1 MNRVHITNALF
12 LSIMVLSIVLVYI
25 QVTRLVRH
33 NIEEELNHITNI
45 SISAVKSSVD
55 MSIKNYLR
63 GAAEMNREIVSFY
76 HDQHHNGVITEREAK
91 ARAGEVL
98 NSQIIGKTG
107 YFYVIDSQGIVLL
120 HPTPIVGENMAS
132 RFDFVAQQTIDRW
145 GYLEYDWT
153 SFGEEEERP
162 KALYMV
168 YFEPWD
174 WIITASAYRDEF
186 SKLVI
191 PDDIR
196 DELEKIT
203 IGETGYIVLLDM
215 EGNALIHPEHEPGT
229 NMLEFKDT
237 HGRKIINEIVTL
249 KNGSVR
255 YVWAN
260 PGEEKERE
268 KFAHFAHYPELDW
281 IVVSTAYTHELERG
295 KYSILA
301 FIGFQLLV
309 ILFLIVNYRIKRKTE
324 KKLEESNEKLN
335 ALFSSMDEIV
345 VMHDVVFNEN
355 GDAIDYRI
363 TDCNNAFEN
372 KTGIK
377 KELAIGKLASEVYQ
391 VNPAPYLKEFTQVG
405 ITGQTYLFD
414 THFAPMN
421 KYFSISVVSTGKN
434 KFATVTTDIT
444 SIKQAEQMIAAKNK
458 ELEQIVYVASHDL
471 RSPLVN
477 VEGYSQEVE
486 FSLED
491 FKKILKNNS
500 FEKEDVEKEVK
511 TILDDVSESLY
522 QIKISTKQMD
532 SLLSGL
538 LKLSRIGRAAINI
551 QPVNMNLLLSKLL
564 TAMEFEIETAE
575 ATVNLSP
582 LPGCK
587 GDKTQ
592 LNQIFTNLIGNSLK
606 YADPSR
612 KPEIKIYGESKNGK
626 SSYYVEDNGIGIAK
640 EHQKV
645 IFELFHRLDPSGKE
659 GDGLGLT
666 IIKQILDRLDGTIDL
681 ESEQGKGSRFIM
693 QLPYAEPGK
702 NKPNDPE

>member
-1 MNRVHITNALF
+1 MKKIHITNALF
-12 LSIMVLSIVLVYI
+12 LAIMLLSIVLVYF

-76 HDQHHNGVITEREAK
+76 HEQHQKGLITEREAK
-91 ARAGEVL
+91 ARAGQVL

-107 YFYVIDSQGIVLL
+107 YFYVIDSHGIVLL
-120 HPTPIVGENMAS
+120 HPTPIVGENMADQ
-132 RFDFVAQQTIDRW
+132 FDFVTQQTIDKW

-153 SFGEEEERP
+153 DFGKEEERP
-162 KALYMV
+162 KALYMA

-186 SKLVI
+186 NKLVI

-196 DELEKIT
+196 HELEKIT
-203 IGETGYIVLLDM
+203 IGESGYIVLLDM

-229 NMLEFKDT
+229 NMLEFEDAR
-237 HGRKIINEIVTL
+237 GRKIIKEIVTL
-249 KNGSVR
+249 QNGSVR
-255 YVWAN
+255 YMWAN

-309 ILFLIVNYRIKRKTE
+309 ILFLIVNFRIKRKTE

-345 VMHDVVFNEN
+345 VLHEVVFDEN
-355 GDAIDYRI
+355 GNAVDYRI

-372 KTGIK
+372 RTGIK
-377 KELAIGKLASEVYQ
+377 KEQAIGNLASEVYQ
-391 VNPAPYLKEFTQVG
+391 VKPAPYLREFTQVG
-405 ITGQTYLFD
+405 ITGQTYVFD

-421 KYFSISVVSTGKN
+421 KYFSISVVSTGKD

-491 FKKILKNNS
+491 LKKILTNNS
-500 FEKEDVEKEVK
+500 SGNEDVKKEVQ
-511 TILDDVSESLY
+511 TILNDVSESLY

-532 SLLSGL
+532 SLLNGL
-538 LKLSRIGRAAINI
+538 LKLSRIGRAALNI
-551 QPVNMNLLLSKLL
+551 QPVNMNLLLSKLI
-564 TAMEFEIETAE
+564 TAMEYEIDTAE
-575 ATVNLSP
+575 AAVTLSP

-587 GDKTQ
+587 ADKTQ
-592 LNQIFTNLIGNSLK
+592 LNQLFTNLIGNSLK

-612 KPEIKIYGESKNGK
+612 KPEIKIFGESKNGK
-626 SSYYVEDNGIGIAK
+626 SIYYVEDNGIGIAK

-666 IIKQILDRLDGTIDL
+666 IIKQILDRLDGTIDV
-681 ESEQGKGSRFIM
+681 ESQQGKGSKFII
-693 QLPYAEPGK
+693 QLPYADPGI
-702 NKPNDPE
+702 N